1 MIISS
6 PTHMLRPAVR
16 GQTNKYNRKI
26 RLGRGF
32 TLKELRTAGITSQL
46 YARSIG
52 IAIDTRR
59 KDTCNETLNTNVNR
73 LKDYLNRIIL
83 YPRKGHYDKK
93 PIIKEATKERL
104 SGPDA
109 KFQNTT
115 KTVLPLPQPE
125 SAVSL
130 VSITKEMT
138 SLEAYKTLRKEWKQ
152 QKGVYKRLEAAK
164 KKKLEKSSAKK

>member
-1 MIISS
+1 M
-6 PTHMLRPAVR
+6 RPAVR

-26 RLGRGF
+26 KLGRGF
-32 TLKELRTAGITSQL
+32 TLRELRTAGITSTL

-59 KDTCNETLNTNVNR
+59 KDTSQETLNTNVNR

-83 YPRKGHYDKK
+83 YPRGGAYDKK
-93 PIIKEATKERL
+93 AIIKEATKERL
-104 SGPDA
+104 SAPEA

-115 KTVLPLPQPE
+115 KTVIPLPQTE
-125 SAVSL
+125 AAITWVS
-130 VSITKEMT
+130 TKELT
-138 SLEAYKTLRKEWKQ
+138 DAAKTEAYKTLRKEWKT

-164 KKKLEKSSAKK
+164 KKKLEKATKK